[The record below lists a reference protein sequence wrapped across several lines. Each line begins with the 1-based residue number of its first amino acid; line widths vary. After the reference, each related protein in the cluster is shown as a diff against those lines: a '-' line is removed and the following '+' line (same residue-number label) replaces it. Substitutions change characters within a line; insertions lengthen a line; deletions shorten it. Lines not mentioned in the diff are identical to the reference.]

1 MIRKAQAAAFA
12 NEILRESVPWAVWI
26 IWSPSSTTA
35 AHAPAPRGA
44 ALTKS
49 SISPKDE
56 FDTIAE
62 AALTGED
69 PSIKKEQK
77 AKNGVRYLSN
87 KTLSGAPI
95 PRQSLKVIL
104 LPR

>member
-1 MIRKAQAAAFA
+1 MIQKAKAAAFA

-26 IWSPSSTTA
+26 IWSLLSTTA
-35 AHAPAPRGA
+35 VHAPAPRGE

-49 SISPKDE
+49 NISPKDE
-56 FDTIAE
+56 FATIAE

-77 AKNGVRYLSN
+77 AKSGVPYLSN
-87 KTLSGAPI
+87 KA
-95 PRQSLKVIL
+95 
-104 LPR
+104 